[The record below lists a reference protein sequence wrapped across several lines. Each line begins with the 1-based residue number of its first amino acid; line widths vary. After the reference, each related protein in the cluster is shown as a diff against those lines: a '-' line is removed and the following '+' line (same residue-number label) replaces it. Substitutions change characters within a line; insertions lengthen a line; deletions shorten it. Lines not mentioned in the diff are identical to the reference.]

1 MSAEGGAAVE
11 RVLAALRDHGSRVE
25 ERGGSWMAQCP
36 AHDDATASLSLGQGN
51 AGAVLHCQAG
61 CDTLAG
67 VLPALKLSAR
77 DLFDSPRGSRKALP
91 YRVTAEYRYTD
102 EHGELLYIKERREPK
117 DFRVKRPDGRG
128 GWIWHLSA
136 GTRRVLYRLPEIVG
150 AGRDGRT
157 VYVVEGEKD
166 ADRLASLGYAATCNF
181 DGAAK
186 DGQRTKWRPEY
197 GDILRDANVV
207 IVADRDP
214 AGIAHAK
221 AAMSDLQAKAKSV
234 VIMLPKVADEHADVS
249 DHLDA
254 GHTLDELKPLDAEA
268 PQHPDSDGE
277 DGDRRGPSQSAVL
290 AHLAEDRYRLLSSDD
305 GRPYAVEKDGPNVAM
320 LLRGKGALR
329 ARLARIYADKTSGRV
344 PSAAAL
350 TDALTVLEGRAASK
364 DPETVFLRLAQRDG
378 RVVIDLGTADG
389 RCVIVGPDGWRRE
402 PRSPVLFRRTKLTS
416 PIPDPLREAG
426 GLDML
431 RKLLNTEERE
441 FRLIVGWLVAALIP
455 DIAHPILALRGEQG
469 TAKSTAAQMLADIID
484 PSPAPLRTVPK
495 DMKQWAVS
503 ASASWVVA
511 LDNVSQVPGWLS
523 DTLCKAVTGDGYVDR
538 VLYSD
543 DDVTVLAFRRVIILT
558 SIDPGALA
566 GDLAER
572 LLVIELQPILDTDRR
587 AESEVR
593 EAFADSRR
601 AIAAALYGL
610 LGQVLAK
617 LPGLTLD
624 RLPRMADFAR
634 VLAAI
639 DEIQK
644 WTTLGDYLSASTD
657 IAADVLEG
665 NAFASAIIDLM
676 NRRPREADGAGTWTG
691 TATDLLKAVVTP
703 EKPPKDWPKDA
714 TRAGGQL
721 TRAAKALRE
730 IGIDVRQTKSTDR
743 NRTRQYTIT
752 VTADWPG
759 DRSENSA
766 SAASAA
772 SETPPDQ
779 HERADAVRAVSVR
792 TEDAS
797 VRRHTLA
804 DAADTE
810 ADAGNQPA
818 SAGETASELHQYVQA
833 DAADA
838 ADAEIPK
845 LSSDICG
852 QCGEAH
858 ERYGRNGRPC
868 RRSPARTS
876 GTAAVKAAS

>member
-1 MSAEGGAAVE
+1 VTGHIAGAAVE
-11 RVLAALRDHGSRVE
+11 RVLTALRDHGSRVD
-25 ERGGSWMAQCP
+25 ERGWSWMAQCP

-51 AGAVLHCQAG
+51 SGAVLWCQAG
-61 CDTLAG
+61 CDTLAE

-77 DLFDSPRGSRKALP
+77 DLFDDPRGSRRALP
-91 YRVTAEYRYTD
+91 FRVAAEYRYTD
-102 EHGELLYIKERREPK
+102 EHGELLYVKERREPK
-117 DFRVKRPDGRG
+117 DFRVRRPDGRG
-128 GWIWHLSA
+128 GWTWRLSA
-136 GTRRVLYRLPEIVG
+136 GTRRVLYRLPEVIKAV
-150 AGRDGRT
+150 REGRT

-166 ADRLASLGYAATCNF
+166 ADRLASLGHVATCNF
-181 DGAAK
+181 DGAAN
-186 DGQRTKWRPEY
+186 DSRHPKWRPEY
-197 GDILRDANVV
+197 GDVLRGAHVV
-207 IVADRDP
+207 IIADRDP
-214 AGIAHAK
+214 AGIAHAR
-221 AAMSDLQAKAKSV
+221 AVMADLQAKAKSA
-234 VIMLPKVADEHADVS
+234 VIMLPRVAGEHADVS

-254 GHTLDELKPLDAEA
+254 GHALGELERLDAAAAAA
-268 PQHPDSDGE
+268 PGE
-277 DGDRRGPSQSAVL
+277 GGERRGPSQSAVL
-290 AHLAEDRYRLLSSDD
+290 ARLAEERYRLLSSDD
-305 GRPYAVEKDGPNVAM
+305 GRPYAVERDGPNVA
-320 LLRGKGALR
+320 LPLRGKGALR
-329 ARLARIYADKTSGRV
+329 PHLARIYADQTRGRV

-364 DPETVFLRLAQRDG
+364 DPEPVFLRLGQRDG
-378 RVVIDLGTADG
+378 EVVIDLGTADG
-389 RCVIVGPDGWRRE
+389 RCVVAGPDGWRRE
-402 PRSPVLFRRTKLTS
+402 PRSPVLFRRTRLTS
-416 PIPDPLREAG
+416 PIPDPLREAD

-431 RKLLNTEERE
+431 RKLLNTEEKE

-503 ASASWVVA
+503 ASASWLVA
-511 LDNVSQVPGWLS
+511 LDNVSQIPGWLS

-572 LLVIELQPILDTDRR
+572 LLVIELQPILDADRR

-639 DEIQK
+639 DEIQQWK
-644 WTTLGDYLSASTD
+644 TLGDYLSASTG

-665 NAFASAIIDLM
+665 NAFASAVIDLM
-676 NRRPREADGAGTWTG
+676 ATMPRQADGTGTWTG
-691 TATDLLKAVVTP
+691 TATALLDAVVTP

-730 IGIDVRQTKSTDR
+730 VGIDVRQAKSADR

-752 VTADWPG
+752 VTPDSSG
-759 DRSENSA
+759 DRPGLPA

-772 SETPPDQ
+772 SGTPPDQ
-779 HERADAVRAVSVR
+779 YERADASHARSVRA
-792 TEDAS
+792 EQAS
-797 VRRHTLA
+797 VRRQMLA
-804 DAADTE
+804 DAAD
-810 ADAGNQPA
+810 ADADAAGQSASSPA
-818 SAGETASELHQYVQA
+818 TTPELHEYRPA

-838 ADAEIPK
+838 ADAGSQRMSEP
-845 LSSDICG
+845 LMCTE
-852 QCGEAH
+852 CGE
-858 ERYGRNGRPC
+858 PLD
-868 RRSPARTS
+868 PALVEAGYTS
-876 GTAAVKAAS
+876 HGEDEPA